1 LGDKLERDYMPSQI
15 ATIKNILGLHLR
27 AASKLVKLAHEYNSE
42 IYLQKEDIKAN
53 GKSMLGIVTLGAVR
67 GSTLEI
73 ITEGP
78 DAQAL
83 LDAVIGLIERN
94 FDEEV

>member
-1 LGDKLERDYMPSQI
+1 MPSQT
-15 ATIKNILGLHLR
+15 ATIKNTLGLHLR
-27 AASKLVKLAHEYNSE
+27 AASKLVKLAQEYDSE
-42 IYLQKEDIKAN
+42 IYFLKDNIKAN
-53 GKSMLGIVTLGAVR
+53 GKSMLGIVTLGAIC

-78 DAQAL
+78 DAQEL
-83 LDAVIGLIERN
+83 LNAVIKLIERN

>member
-1 LGDKLERDYMPSQI
+1 MPSQI
-15 ATIKNILGLHLR
+15 ATIKNTLGLHLR
-27 AASKLVKLAHEYNSE
+27 AASKLVRLAQEYDSE
-42 IYLQKEDIKAN
+42 IYFLKDNIKAN
-53 GKSMLGIVTLGAVR
+53 GKSMLGIVTLGAIC

-78 DAQAL
+78 DAQEL
-83 LDAVIGLIERN
+83 LNAVIKLIERN

>member
-1 LGDKLERDYMPSQI
+1 MPSQT
-15 ATIKNILGLHLR
+15 ATIKNTLGLHLR
-27 AASKLVKLAHEYNSE
+27 AASKLVKLAQEYDSE
-42 IYLQKEDIKAN
+42 IYFQKDNIKAN
-53 GKSMLGIVTLGAVR
+53 GKSMLGIVTLGAIC

-78 DAQAL
+78 EAQEL
-83 LDAVIGLIERN
+83 LKAVVKLIERN

>member
-1 LGDKLERDYMPSQI
+1 MPSQV
-15 ATIKNILGLHLR
+15 ATIKNTLGLHLR
-27 AASKLVKLAHEYNSE
+27 AASRLVKLAHKYKSE
-42 IYLQKEDIKAN
+42 IYLQKDNIKAN
-53 GKSMLGIVTLGAVR
+53 GKSMLGIVTLGAIC

-78 DAQAL
+78 DAQEL
-83 LDAVIGLIERN
+83 LDAVVHLIERN